1 MNVTVDL
8 SRAILFAAALAAAAG
23 LAQAGES
30 QERAQQDFMALCAPC
45 HGTDAHGDGPAA
57 KALKTRPADLTRIV
71 ARYGTFPRDRI
82 AAAILGLDMPDSHG
96 SREMPIWG
104 NRLVD
109 EALKDD
115 TSVNAAKGAAADVEA
130 RIEGLVA
137 YLNSIQSGD

>member
-1 MNVTVDL
+1 MR
-8 SRAILFAAALAAAAG
+8 SG
-23 LAQAGES
+23 LNDA
-30 QERAQQDFMALCAPC
+30 RDF
-45 HGTDAHGDGPAA
+45 HGFGA
-57 KALKTRPADLTRIV
+57 V
-71 ARYGTFPRDRI
+71 

-115 TSVNAAKGAAADVEA
+115 TSVTAAKGAAADVEA